1 MMTENYV
8 VTSGNFCTQTLSE
21 VMMELGA
28 DRILY
33 PIDYP
38 LADVVIA
45 AEWLD
50 HAAISDADRSKIG
63 RSNADLPSC
72 TMCS

>member
-1 MMTENYV
+1 
-8 VTSGNFCTQTLSE
+8 
-21 VMMELGA
+21 ME

-33 PIDYP
+33 SIDYP
-38 LADVVIA
+38 FEDVVIA

-50 HAAISDADRSKIG
+50 HAAISDADRSKLG

-72 TMCS
+72 TMVQLTPQNINRN